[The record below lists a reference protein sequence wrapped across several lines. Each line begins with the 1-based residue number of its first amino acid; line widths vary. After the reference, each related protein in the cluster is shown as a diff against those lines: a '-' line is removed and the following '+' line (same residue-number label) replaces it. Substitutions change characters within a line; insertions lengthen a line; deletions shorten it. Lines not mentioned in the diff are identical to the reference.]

1 MRKMLLV
8 VPHQDD
14 EINLAGNILDRLERD
29 YEVFVLY
36 SSLDI
41 REKQGMTR
49 KKEAYEACSVF
60 EIDEKHIILRMVI
73 KK

>member
-8 VPHQDD
+8 GPHHDD

-49 KKEAYEACSVF
+49 TK
-60 EIDEKHIILRMVI
+60 
-73 KK
+73 